1 VHARMNVAGRLVA
14 PATAAVAIFFSCL
27 GLMAYYSFLPSLG
40 IAKVGSGFT
49 WANYAGFLGDSF
61 NLSYLWR
68 SLRVATYTTAIV
80 LLLGYPIAY
89 FMTYCRPRT
98 RMVVSVVLLVQ
109 FFTSYVVRTY
119 AIVLVLGRYGIVNQT
134 LQALGLTDAPM
145 KLLFNEFAVALGIV
159 LVAIPFMVFPIYS
172 SIAAI
177 PPNLLTAAESLGATR
192 FKIFKEVILP
202 MSMPGVA
209 AGVVIVYLFN
219 FTSFITPSLLGGGYF
234 DMIANLIYDQAMNTQ
249 QYPVAAATSMVA
261 LVLTILIVY
270 AMQKLFAL
278 TIRGAER

>member
-1 VHARMNVAGRLVA
+1 
-14 PATAAVAIFFSCL
+14 
-27 GLMAYYSFLPSLG
+27 MAYYSFLPSLG
-40 IAKVGSGFT
+40 MARVGTGFT
-49 WANYAGFLGDSF
+49 WANYEAFLGDAF

-80 LLLGYPIAY
+80 LLLGYAVAY
-89 FMTYCRPRT
+89 FMSLCSPRV
-98 RMVVSVVLLVQ
+98 RMIVSVILLVQ
-109 FFTSYVVRTY
+109 FFTSFVIRTY
-119 AIVLVLGRYGIVNQT
+119 AIVLVLGRYGIVNEILQT
-134 LQALGLTDAPM
+134 LGITEAPVR
-145 KLLFNEFAVALGIV
+145 LLFNEFAVAAGII
-159 LVAIPFMVFPIYS
+159 LVAVPFMVFPIYS

-192 FKIFKEVILP
+192 LRVFYEVILP

-249 QYPVAAATSMVA
+249 QYPVAAATSMIA
-261 LVLTILIVY
+261 LLLTILIVY
-270 AMQKLFAL
+270 GMQKAFAAM
-278 TIRGAER
+278 IRGAER

>member
-1 VHARMNVAGRLVA
+1 MNVAGRLVA
-14 PATAAVAIFFSCL
+14 PGVAAVAVFFSCL
-27 GLMAYYSFLPSLG
+27 GIMAYYSFLPSLG

-49 WANYAGFLGDSF
+49 WANYQAFLGDSF

-80 LLLGYPIAY
+80 LILGYPIAY
-89 FMTYCRPRT
+89 FMSYCRPRT

-134 LQALGLTDAPM
+134 LMALGITEAPM

-159 LVAIPFMVFPIYS
+159 LVAVPFMVFPIYS

-192 FKIFKEVILP
+192 FKIFREVILP

-249 QYPVAAATSMVA
+249 QYPVAAATSMIA
-261 LVLTILIVY
+261 LLLTIFIVY
-270 AMQKLFAL
+270 AMQKLFAAM
-278 TIRGAER
+278 IRGTER

>member
-1 VHARMNVAGRLVA
+1 MNVAGRLVA
-14 PATAAVAIFFSCL
+14 PATATVAIFFSCL

>member
-1 VHARMNVAGRLVA
+1 MNVAGRLVA

>member
-1 VHARMNVAGRLVA
+1 VQARTYVAGRLVA
-14 PATAAVAIFFSCL
+14 PGVAAVAVFFSCL
-27 GLMAYYSFLPSLG
+27 GIMAYYSFLPSLG
-40 IAKVGSGFT
+40 IAKVGTGFT
-49 WANYAGFLGDSF
+49 LVNYEAFIGDAF

-80 LLLGYPIAY
+80 LLMGYTIAY
-89 FMTYCRPRT
+89 FMSFCSPRT
-98 RMVVSVVLLVQ
+98 RTVISVVLLVQ

-119 AIVLVLGRYGIVNQT
+119 AIVLVLGRYGIVNET
-134 LQALGLTDAPM
+134 LQALGITEAPI

-159 LVAIPFMVFPIYS
+159 LVAVPFMVFPIYS
-172 SIAAI
+172 SLAAI

-192 FKIFKEVILP
+192 FKIFTEVILP

-249 QYPVAAATSMVA
+249 QYPVAAATSMIA

-270 AMQKLFAL
+270 AMQKAFAQM
-278 TIRGAER
+278 IRGTER

>member
-1 VHARMNVAGRLVA
+1 MA
-14 PATAAVAIFFSCL
+14 PGVAAVALFFSCL

-40 IAKVGSGFT
+40 MAQVGSGFT
-49 WANYAGFLGDSF
+49 LDNYGEFIGDSF
-61 NLSYLWR
+61 NRAYLWR
-68 SLRVATYTTAIV
+68 SLRVATYTTVIV
-80 LLLGYPIAY
+80 LVLGYAVAY
-89 FMTYCRPRT
+89 YMSFCSPRM
-98 RMVVSVVLLVQ
+98 RLLISVLLLVQ

-119 AIVLVLGRYGIVNQT
+119 AIVLVLGRYGVVNET
-134 LQALGLTDAPM
+134 LMALGITAEPLR
-145 KLLFNEFAVALGIV
+145 LLFNEFAVALGIV

-192 FKIFKEVILP
+192 LKTFFEVILP

-249 QYPVAAATSMVA
+249 EYPLAAATSVIA
-261 LVLTILIVY
+261 LVLTVAIVY
-270 AMQKLFAL
+270 ALQKMFAV